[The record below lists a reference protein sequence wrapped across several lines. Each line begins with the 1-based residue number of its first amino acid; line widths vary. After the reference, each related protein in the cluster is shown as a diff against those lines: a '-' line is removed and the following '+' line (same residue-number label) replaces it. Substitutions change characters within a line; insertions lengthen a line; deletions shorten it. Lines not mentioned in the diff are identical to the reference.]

1 MGQNNHLSNEHRRSK
16 IPNWITESV
25 WLEMWK
31 TSNIYINSLYPPTL
45 KNPYKEKDEERDAV
59 FDSFIKKIDFRF

>member
-1 MGQNNHLSNEHRRSK
+1 
-16 IPNWITESV
+16 
-25 WLEMWK
+25 MWK